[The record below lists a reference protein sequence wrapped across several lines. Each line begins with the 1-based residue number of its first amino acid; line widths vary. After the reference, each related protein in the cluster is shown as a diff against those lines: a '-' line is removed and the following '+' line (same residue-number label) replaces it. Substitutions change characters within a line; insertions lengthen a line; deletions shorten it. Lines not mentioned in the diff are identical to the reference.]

1 MNIHEGAVCFAR
13 CPLPAGPF
21 DGGPHGGVQRMQRM
35 QLCNTPPARRMHVQ
49 ETDGR
54 AEFGWCSALYCAGG
68 RRRIREDL
76 RGLAR
81 QRAGRV
87 MVSRR
92 RDVGR
97 RQREHTA
104 GFLLRTCRLPPP
116 RTCHGHAAP
125 PERCLT
131 VHLVRGK
138 GTHQAQKVWPIVHS
152 RPRRHPWSWKRA
164 CCLSTFHNQHI
175 LHTVHRA

>member
-1 MNIHEGAVCFAR
+1 MRELSALPAAR
-13 CPLPAGPF
+13 CPL
-21 DGGPHGGVQRMQRM
+21 DLSTGGRTVVCRGCRGCNCATCPQLVACTCRRRTGGRNLVGVV
-35 QLCNTPPARRMHVQ
+35 H
-49 ETDGR
+49 
-54 AEFGWCSALYCAGG
+54 CAGG

>member
-1 MNIHEGAVCFAR
+1 
-13 CPLPAGPF
+13 
-21 DGGPHGGVQRMQRM
+21 MQRM

-54 AEFGWCSALYCAGG
+54 AELGWCSALCRWSSEDSRGFA
-68 RRRIREDL
+68 RI
-76 RGLAR
+76 GKAK
-81 QRAGRV
+81 
-87 MVSRR
+87 SRTR
-92 RDVGR
+92 YGFAAAGR
-97 RQREHTA
+97 RQTPA
-104 GFLLRTCRLPPP
+104 GAHSRVSPSHLPPATASHLP
-116 RTCHGHAAP
+116 RPCCTTREVPYSTP
-125 PERCLT
+125 PA
-131 VHLVRGK
+131 VRGK